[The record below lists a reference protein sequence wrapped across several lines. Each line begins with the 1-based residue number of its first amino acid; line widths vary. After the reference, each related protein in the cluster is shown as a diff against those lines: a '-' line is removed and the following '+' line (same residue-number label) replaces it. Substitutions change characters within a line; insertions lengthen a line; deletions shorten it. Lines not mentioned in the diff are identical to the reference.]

1 MSESYMEELRQSALF
16 KGFKDE
22 EIETFLK
29 GVEYK
34 FIKLKANDRYEL
46 KKNKYVVVLLGFLI
60 ICVTNQKGRID
71 TIQGFSP
78 RYNAF
83 LSTNTT
89 ETALRIGE
97 NILMP
102 NFTAKSDTLLLEM
115 DSNKFISDAIEHT
128 ELEYRFQKNA
138 IQMLCDT
145 MAQRDLRA
153 WCAISPSARETVM
166 RFLLYMYRMQQTEN
180 IVTTVTREEIASLLL
195 IDTSTLM
202 RELRNIRKE
211 GIIDY
216 KGKKITILKPEE
228 VIKYAEAKNNNRI

>member
-1 MSESYMEELRQSALF
+1 MSDIYMEKLIQSPLF
-16 KGFKDE
+16 KGFDEE

-29 GVEYK
+29 GVKYK
-34 FIKLKANDRYEL
+34 FVKLNANDRYEL
-46 KKNKYVVVLLGFLI
+46 KKNKYIVVLSGFLI
-60 ICVTNQKGRID
+60 ISVTNKKGRVD

-78 RYNAF
+78 TYNAF
-83 LSTNTT
+83 ISTNASDTT
-89 ETALRIGE
+89 LRIE
-97 NILMP
+97 KIILMP
-102 NFTAKSDTLLLEM
+102 NFTAKNDTLLFEM
-115 DSNKFISDAIEHT
+115 DSSKLTLNTITHT
-128 ELEYRFQKNA
+128 ELEYRFQNNA
-138 IQMLCDT
+138 IQMFSDT

-180 IVTTVTREEIASLLL
+180 IVITVTRDEIASLLL

-202 RELRNIRKE
+202 RELRYIRNE

-228 VIKYAEAKNNNRI
+228 VIKYSEIKS